1 MGGLSNSRG
10 NSQKSAPVKNSH
22 GNSQE
27 SASAKNIRGNSKS
40 AASTRHTRA
49 TIWMILPLY
58 IFTLIF
64 VACPLIYMVAL
75 SFATPGE
82 VHGVQWIFT
91 LDNYRKI
98 LEPVYLDTFFQSF
111 QVCSENGSKN
121 PIHMSKNED
130 TYIPCS
136 L

>member
-58 IFTLIF
+58 I
-64 VACPLIYMVAL
+64 L
-75 SFATPGE
+75 SADLAECLHSCQTG
-82 VHGVQWIFT
+82 W
-91 LDNYRKI
+91 L
-98 LEPVYLDTFFQSF
+98 
-111 QVCSENGSKN
+111 
-121 PIHMSKNED
+121 
-130 TYIPCS
+130 
-136 L
+136 

>member
-64 VACPLIYMVAL
+64 VACPLTYMVVL
-75 SFATPGE
+75 SFATPG
-82 VHGVQWIFT
+82 
-91 LDNYRKI
+91 
-98 LEPVYLDTFFQSF
+98 
-111 QVCSENGSKN
+111 
-121 PIHMSKNED
+121 
-130 TYIPCS
+130 
-136 L
+136 

>member
-1 MGGLSNSRG
+1 MMGDFS
-10 NSQKSAPVKNSH
+10 NSH

-27 SASAKNIRGNSKS
+27 SAPAKNIRSNSKS

-82 VHGVQWIFT
+82 VHAFSGSLLWIITGSSWNQCTWTPLSSPFSWP
-91 LDNYRKI
+91 L
-98 LEPVYLDTFFQSF
+98 
-111 QVCSENGSKN
+111 QVLFLL
-121 PIHMSKNED
+121 P
-130 TYIPCS
+130 
-136 L
+136 

>member
-10 NSQKSAPVKNSH
+10 NSRKFAPVKNSR

-27 SASAKNIRGNSKS
+27 SAPVKNIRGNSKS

-82 VHGVQWIFT
+82 VHGVQNSST
-91 LDNYRKI
+91 YQRN
-98 LEPVYLDTFFQSF
+98 SF
-111 QVCSENGSKN
+111 VLNSRSTTIAFRGSKCHF
-121 PIHMSKNED
+121 I
-130 TYIPCS
+130 C
-136 L
+136 

>member
-58 IFTLIF
+58 IFTLILWL
-64 VACPLIYMVAL
+64 VLL
-75 SFATPGE
+75 SIWLP
-82 VHGVQWIFT
+82 
-91 LDNYRKI
+91 
-98 LEPVYLDTFFQSF
+98 
-111 QVCSENGSKN
+111 
-121 PIHMSKNED
+121 
-130 TYIPCS
+130 
-136 L
+136 